1 MTTDDICQ
9 NVFKQCKHEKFSDLL
24 LLSSQNYCGRR
35 QDKILLSLVSIASE
49 LDSCSVVEKTSIMLM
64 MMLHTV
70 DRPLPTKSYRDR

>member
-35 QDKILLSLVSIASE
+35 QDKILLSLVSIE
-49 LDSCSVVEKTSIMLM
+49 LDSSLLVEKTSIMLM

>member
-35 QDKILLSLVSIASE
+35 QDKILLSLVSIE
-49 LDSCSVVEKTSIMLM
+49 LDSSPVEKTSIMLM

>member
-35 QDKILLSLVSIASE
+35 QDKILLSLVSIE
-49 LDSCSVVEKTSIMLM
+49 LDSSLLLVEKTSIMLM